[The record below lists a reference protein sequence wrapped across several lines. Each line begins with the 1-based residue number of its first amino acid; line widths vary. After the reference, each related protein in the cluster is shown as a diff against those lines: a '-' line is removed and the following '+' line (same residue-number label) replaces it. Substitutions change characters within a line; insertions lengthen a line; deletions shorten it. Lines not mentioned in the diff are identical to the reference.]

1 MKPKARNRTE
11 DFIAK
16 LEAVKLSPLEVLQR
30 SIAMAEASAD
40 YKHMSETA
48 LSLLPYMA
56 PTLKA
61 SEVTVDSTSTNRN
74 VDMTQE
80 ELDAELARLEEMER
94 LAGLKEETKPDAD
107 AESAD

>member
-1 MKPKARNRTE
+1 MKPKARSRTE

-30 SIAMAEASAD
+30 SIAMAEDKAD

-61 SEVTVDSTSTNRN
+61 SEVSIDSTSVNKN
-74 VDMTQE
+74 VDMNMDDLE
-80 ELDAELARLEEMER
+80 AELARLEEMER
-94 LAGLKEETKPDAD
+94 LAGLKAEEGKDEN

>member
-30 SIAMAEASAD
+30 SIAMAESNAD

-61 SEVTVDSTSTNRN
+61 SEVTVDSTSINKN
-74 VDMTQE
+74 VDMDME
-80 ELDAELARLEEMER
+80 DLEKELARLEEMER
-94 LAGLKEETKPDAD
+94 LAGLKEETKPDEN
-107 AESAD
+107 AESTD